1 MMKNFNYLTLLS
13 LSGFFCLSLNVPAF
27 GGAIANFDSLSEGTS
42 GLSITDNGIVFSD
55 FIAGFTIAPPELAI
69 LSNDQLTSPFSPPNY
84 LSSQGS
90 ISEVDTD
97 LGAFGSMRIS
107 TGNLADSVS
116 LDLFTSDSF
125 TQYDSI
131 IVLDAYLDGTLVGST
146 SKALSEFTPTQ
157 GVLHQNLSLSGLLF
171 DDLQLYTPDAFA
183 DGVVALGIDNVEINN
198 SAILED
204 DTTVPEP
211 LTLLGTATVALFGLF
226 SKQKSTQ
233 RRK

>member
-1 MMKNFNYLTLLS
+1 MKNFHYLTLLS
-13 LSGFFCLSLNVPAF
+13 LSGVFCLSLNVPAF
-27 GGAIANFDSLSEGTS
+27 GAIANFDSLSEGTS

-55 FIAGFTIAPPELAI
+55 FIAGYTMGPPELAI

-90 ISEVDTD
+90 ISEVDTN

-107 TGNLADSVS
+107 TGAQADSVS
-116 LDLFTSDSF
+116 LDLFTSNSF
-125 TQYDSI
+125 AQYDSI
-131 IVLDAYLDGTLVGST
+131 VVLDAYLDGTLVGST

-157 GVLHQNLSLSGLLF
+157 GVLHHNLSLSGLLF

-183 DGVVALGIDNVEINN
+183 DGVIALGIDNVEM
-198 SAILED
+198 SVILED

-211 LTLLGTATVALFGLF
+211 VTLLGTATVALFGLF
-226 SKQKSTQ
+226 AKQKSTQ